1 MEGLVESGRVPDG
14 GEEGGSAEV
23 VVRMARRCKA
33 EGGWGEHSCDCWVG
47 WGW

>member
-23 VVRMARRCKA
+23 VARA
-33 EGGWGEHSCDCWVG
+33 SCC
-47 WGW
+47 